1 MHIYK
6 KKLILQK
13 RILQNY
19 FYYLHNFQ
27 KLVEYRNKNRYK
39 MAIQNFDCTH
49 IELVKSHA
57 TLSYLHFIQS
67 INLALSQLYLHF
79 LNFLS

>member
-1 MHIYK
+1 
-6 KKLILQK
+6 
-13 RILQNY
+13 
-19 FYYLHNFQ
+19 
-27 KLVEYRNKNRYK
+27 